1 MRKLTALF
9 VASTLALG
17 AANLAHAA
25 DTTTAAPADA
35 KPMMHHNGKF
45 APHHDERKHTP
56 SPKDHARL
64 TLAATLPIR
73 PHSIPSNRDG
83 PSRQARPPP

>member
-25 DTTTAAPADA
+25 DTTTSAPADA

-45 APHHDERKHTP
+45 ARIMT
-56 SPKDHARL
+56 
-64 TLAATLPIR
+64 
-73 PHSIPSNRDG
+73 
-83 PSRQARPPP
+83 